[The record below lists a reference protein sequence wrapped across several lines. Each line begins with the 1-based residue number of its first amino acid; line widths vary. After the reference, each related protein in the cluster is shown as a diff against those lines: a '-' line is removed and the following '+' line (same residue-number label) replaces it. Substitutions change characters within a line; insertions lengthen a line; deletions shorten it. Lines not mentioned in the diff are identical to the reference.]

1 MIKKNNDKKKILIKM
16 LFRTNLPWFIAIS
29 AFAIFFL
36 IMIFATTPW
45 ILSNKDNIFF
55 NSNIDSYGKFSIWV
69 CSMLKNGMFSFA
81 NYSFTS
87 RTFFTI
93 LVVGFFINLEYKI
106 RTVYFK
112 KHTMQLIKDK
122 NIKYIPIISSISL
135 CSYVFVTFILID
147 IVVFG
152 VLKDVRSQFINYN
165 GFEFE
170 DFNINYWKSEFLV
183 IIKNA
188 IHYIF
193 LIGLIYILIDLY
205 RYKINNAA
213 WIKISLIILV
223 FLVVIPFILIML
235 WSTIFNTYPNH
246 VLLKSIQ
253 LTTTL
258 LNPFDTSFI
267 GASPLYDG
275 KTLVEGQVTNEFVV
289 ENIQNIKWILKGI
302 YTGFSSVYVV
312 IHFAFKNAKYE

>member
-106 RTVYFK
+106 RTVYFR
-112 KHTMQLIKDK
+112 KHSMQLIKDK

-135 CSYVFVTFILID
+135 CTYVFVTFILID

-170 DFNINYWKSEFLV
+170 DFNINFWKSEFLV

-289 ENIQNIKWILKGI
+289 ENIQNIKWILRGI
-302 YTGFSSVYVV
+302 YNGFSSVYVV